1 MKNMICGLAWKL
13 ETIMFFYH
21 FIFIIKMIVICF
33 QIWILIKFKFQKKNK
48 IVWDFIFH
56 TYYKYRSQCIRKTLQ
71 EKKKHK
77 KKIHKK
83 EGANPKESPSLRPT
97 TAPAFFFF
105 NLSEN
110 QQIPIPAST
119 LSLSIS
125 PPPAPRKEKSAP
137 SFCPG
142 NPSFG
147 WTLLHAVNL
156 SSLVLISS
164 R

>member
-1 MKNMICGLAWKL
+1 MHPEDI
-13 ETIMFFYH
+13 T
-21 FIFIIKMIVICF
+21 
-33 QIWILIKFKFQKKNK
+33 
-48 IVWDFIFH
+48 
-56 TYYKYRSQCIRKTLQ
+56 R
-71 EKKKHK
+71 KKKHK

-147 WTLLHAVNL
+147 
-156 SSLVLISS
+156 
-164 R
+164 